1 MLLVVMSVLSLILS
15 SIHLAHDVVRG
26 SDTWGRQSLIG
37 VLLLVVWLYG
47 TLVVPDKRSGQVI
60 MLVGGLLAAAMPVI
74 HSRVSLKS
82 VAVFFFIWTL
92 FAMGATGTLAVI
104 LAIRALRKH
113 YAVFTAGRSSVD
125 RGASGI
131 SRDSERGGEKREG

>member
-37 VLLLVVWLYG
+37 VLILVVWLYG

-104 LAIRALRKH
+104 LAIRALRGGKM
-113 YAVFTAGRSSVD
+113 AAIANESPD
-125 RGASGI
+125 R
-131 SRDSERGGEKREG
+131 RG

>member
-1 MLLVVMSVLSLILS
+1 MKKNLLLAVMSLLSIVLS

-37 VLLLVVWLYG
+37 VLILVVWLYG
-47 TLVVPDKRSGQVI
+47 TLVLPERRSGQII
-60 MLVGGLLAAAMPVI
+60 MLVGGLMAAAMPVI

-92 FAMGATGTLAVI
+92 FAMGATGTLSVLLAV
-104 LAIRALRKH
+104 RALRSGRMT
-113 YAVFTAGRSSVD
+113 AVANESPD
-125 RGASGI
+125 R
-131 SRDSERGGEKREG
+131 RG